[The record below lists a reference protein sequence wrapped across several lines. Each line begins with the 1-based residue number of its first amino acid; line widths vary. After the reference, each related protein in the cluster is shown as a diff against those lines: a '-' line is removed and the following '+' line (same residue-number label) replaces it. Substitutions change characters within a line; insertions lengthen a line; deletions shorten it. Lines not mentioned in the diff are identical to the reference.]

1 MRAFV
6 YLSVVLSAV
15 ALADAATDAKLAF
28 KAGEEA
34 FARDDNVLALEQFRR
49 ALTLAPHDVV
59 RFNIAVCLERLGR
72 FREAWLEYELA
83 SKSPQLDARAKKRA
97 VDQGRRVKER
107 LGTLSITDPAG
118 QARLDGVMACTV
130 PCEVLVDPGEHE
142 LFLDAPEGNGATVPV
157 KIERQQK
164 TVVRIGLV
172 AKPPPPPVL
181 EPTPA
186 PVVVTKPSLPPPAPE
201 KPSWR
206 PGALTYVGGG
216 LALVGAGLF
225 TWFGL
230 TAVASHE
237 RYLMMPS
244 EELRQSGTLQRDLA
258 NGALI
263 GGGVGLVLALL
274 DLLWLS
280 H

>member
-6 YLSVVLSAV
+6 LLSLVLSAV

-83 SKSPQLDARAKKRA
+83 SKSSQLDARARKRA
-97 VDQGRRVKER
+97 VDQGKRVRER

-118 QARLDGVMACTV
+118 EARLDGVTACTV
-130 PCEVLVDPGEHE
+130 PCEVLVDPGDHE

-157 KIERQQK
+157 KVERQQK

-172 AKPPPPPVL
+172 TKPPPPPVL
-181 EPTPA
+181 EPPPPA
-186 PVVVTKPSLPPPAPE
+186 VIVTKPVSAPVPE